1 LNRNDV
7 IFIDQGDGIMG
18 AFRPVT
24 YSKKELAGLSPAKRK
39 KLKTAIVHHLE
50 THKGIR
56 KIVRQKTKSLYAQ
69 LKKA

>member
-1 LNRNDV
+1 
-7 IFIDQGDGIMG
+7 MG

-24 YSKKELAGLSPAKRK
+24 YSKRELAGLSTAKRK
-39 KLKTAIVHHLE
+39 KLKEAIVKHLE

-56 KIVRQKTKSLYAQ
+56 TIVRRKTKPLYNA

>member
-1 LNRNDV
+1 
-7 IFIDQGDGIMG
+7 MG

-24 YSKKELAGLSPAKRK
+24 YSKKERAALNPAKLK
-39 KLKTAIVHHLE
+39 KLKKAIVHHLE

-56 KIVRQKTKSLYAQ
+56 KIVRQKTKALYGQ

>member
-1 LNRNDV
+1 
-7 IFIDQGDGIMG
+7 MG

-24 YSKKELAGLSPAKRK
+24 YSKKERAALNPAKLK
-39 KLKTAIVHHLE
+39 KLKKAIVHHLE

-56 KIVRQKTKSLYAQ
+56 KIVRQKTKSLYGQ

>member
-1 LNRNDV
+1 
-7 IFIDQGDGIMG
+7 MG

-24 YSKKELAGLSPAKRK
+24 YSKKELAGLSAANKK
-39 KLKTAIVHHLE
+39 KLHKAIVRHLE

-56 KIVRQKTKSLYAQ
+56 KIVRQKTKTLYSQ

>member
-1 LNRNDV
+1 
-7 IFIDQGDGIMG
+7 MG

-24 YSKKELAGLSPAKRK
+24 YSKKELAGLSAAKRK
-39 KLKTAIVHHLE
+39 SLQKAIVRHLE

-56 KIVRQKTKSLYAQ
+56 KIVRQKTKTLYGR

>member
-1 LNRNDV
+1 
-7 IFIDQGDGIMG
+7 MG

-24 YSKKELAGLSPAKRK
+24 YSKKELAGLSTAKRK
-39 KLKTAIVHHLE
+39 KLQKAIVRHLE

-56 KIVRQKTKSLYAQ
+56 KIVRQKTKSLLGQ